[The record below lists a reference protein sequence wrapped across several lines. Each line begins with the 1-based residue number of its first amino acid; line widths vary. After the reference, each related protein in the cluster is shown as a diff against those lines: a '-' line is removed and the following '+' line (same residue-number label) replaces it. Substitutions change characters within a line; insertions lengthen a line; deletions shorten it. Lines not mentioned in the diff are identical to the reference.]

1 MLSKRVNILEIV
13 CKNFFRSPL
22 RFNFS
27 KSTLTLSKIFL
38 IILKAPSVSSWLPST
53 IIMLVIPILILQ
65 EDML

>member
-53 IIMLVIPILILQ
+53 IIMLVPILILQ
-65 EDML
+65 KDML